1 MVQNAK
7 ENEPSVVRGYP
18 ERFDLREWDVVTP
31 VKQQDP
37 WGTCGSA
44 AICPDCG
51 YVLAD
56 YTGDNESLKRQREEI
71 MDIMMALFDQETLM
85 KRDFW
90 TRYEYI

>member
-1 MVQNAK
+1 MKGGMVQNAK
-7 ENEPSVVRGYP
+7 EKEPSVVRGYP

-56 YTGDNESLKRQREEI
+56 YTGTMNS
-71 MDIMMALFDQETLM
+71 
-85 KRDFW
+85 
-90 TRYEYI
+90 